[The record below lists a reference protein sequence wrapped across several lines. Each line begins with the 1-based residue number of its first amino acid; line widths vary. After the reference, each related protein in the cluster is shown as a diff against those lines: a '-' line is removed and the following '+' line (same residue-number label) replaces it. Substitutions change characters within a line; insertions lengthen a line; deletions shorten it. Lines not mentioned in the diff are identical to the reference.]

1 MRTRSVPSSAPGVAS
16 RLVVA
21 IALASGGALLLAQGQ
36 PPPPQT
42 QKPPASQGQAPPG
55 QPPAQQGQQAQQPP
69 VFRAGVNF
77 VRVDAY
83 PTADGKPVLDLKQ
96 EDFEVSEDGVPQ
108 KVETF
113 EHVIIQ
119 APTVLDR
126 ARAPEPNTVAQSR
139 EMVAESKARLFVLFL
154 DTYHISTEGAMN
166 SRAALTRFLY
176 GALGPDDLIAVTTPE
191 LPAGTVTFARRTES
205 IEAMLERFWRWGRR
219 GTLTEFDPIEE
230 QYMRC
235 YPAGPGD
242 TGGMSGVAREMIRRR
257 RERMT
262 LESLQGLVV
271 HLGGLREERK
281 AVLAVS
287 EGWMLYARDGR
298 LPMPT
303 LGGLSRLDPEMSRC
317 ESDRAV
323 LSQEDHGLDFRQ
335 MLNDANRANVSFY
348 PMDPRGLVVFDTPA
362 TEPMISL
369 AADAASLRNRLDSLR
384 TMAENTDG
392 VAIVNSNDL
401 DRGLRRV
408 VDDLSSYYLLGYYS
422 TNPKA
427 DGGYRAIKVRVKRSG
442 VDVRHRRGYRAATKA
457 DLAEIASV
465 TAAKSTP
472 ASPVASA
479 VSSLGRVRT
488 DAVVQARAS
497 YTWAA
502 SADGLITPVLWLVGE
517 WDLSVASRDEQWK
530 AGADV
535 GIAVTAPDKTSLENS
550 KQTVTRETRGF
561 VLRVPVPAGQSAGD
575 YSLRVTTRPVGVS
588 LGSTE
593 TLHVVLPEWPKAGA
607 IAVGQPQLFRRGP
620 YTGTMFVA
628 AADLRFRRQERLKVE
643 VGVLGPMT
651 AGEVRL
657 LDRAGNPL
665 GVPVVSA
672 TRDENGAK
680 VVSGEVVLAPLG
692 VGDYVLEATITQGAT
707 TQKVL
712 AAFKIVP

>member
-1 MRTRSVPSSAPGVAS
+1 MPTRFVPSSAAGVTS

-36 PPPPQT
+36 TPPPQT

-55 QPPAQQGQQAQQPP
+55 QPPAQQGQPAQQPP

-83 PTADGKPVLDLKQ
+83 PTANGKPVLDLKQ

-108 KVETF
+108 KVESF
-113 EHVIIQ
+113 EHVVIQ

-126 ARAPEPNTVAQSR
+126 TRAPEPNTVAQSR

-166 SRAALTRFLY
+166 SRAALTRFLNS
-176 GALGPDDLIAVTTPE
+176 ALGPDDLIAVTTPE
-191 LPAGTVTFARRTES
+191 LPVGSVTFARRTET

-219 GTLTEFDPIEE
+219 GAVTDFDPIEE

-235 YPAGPGD
+235 YPGGPGD
-242 TGGMSGVAREMIRRR
+242 TGGMSAVAREMIRRR

-287 EGWMLYARDGR
+287 EGWILYGRDSQ

-303 LGGLSRLDPEMSRC
+303 MAGLSRLDPEMSRC

-369 AADAASLRNRLDSLR
+369 TADAASLRNRLDSLR

-392 VAIVNSNDL
+392 FAIVNSNDL

-422 TNPKA
+422 TNTKA
-427 DGGYRAIKVRVKRSG
+427 DGGYRTIRVRVKRSG

-457 DLAEIASV
+457 DLAEMASV

-502 SADGLITPVLWLVGE
+502 AADGSITPVLRLVGE
-517 WDLSVASRDEQWK
+517 WDLAVASKDEQWK

-535 GIAVTAPDKTSLENS
+535 GIAVTAPDKASLENS

-575 YSLRVTTRPVGVS
+575 YSLRVTTKPVGTS

-620 YTGTMFVA
+620 YTGTTFVA

-651 AGEVRL
+651 SGEVRL

-665 GVPVVSA
+665 GIPVVSA
-672 TRDENGAK
+672 TRDEDGAK
-680 VVSGEVVLAPLG
+680 VVSGEVVLAPLA
-692 VGDYVLEATITQGAT
+692 VGDYVLETTITQGAT

>member
-1 MRTRSVPSSAPGVAS
+1 MRTRFAPSSASGVKA

-21 IALASGGALLLAQGQ
+21 LALASGGALLLAQGQ
-36 PPPPQT
+36 APPPQT
-42 QKPPASQGQAPPG
+42 QKPPATQGQPQQG
-55 QPPAQQGQQAQQPP
+55 QPPAQQPP
-69 VFRAGVNF
+69 VFRAGTNF

-83 PTADGKPVLDLKQ
+83 PTANGKPVMDLKQ

-113 EHVIIQ
+113 EHVVIQ

-139 EMVAESKARLFVLFL
+139 EMVAESKARLFLLFL
-154 DTYHISTEGAMN
+154 DTYHISREGALN

-191 LPAGTVTFARRTES
+191 LPVGAITFARRTES
-205 IEAMLERFWRWGRR
+205 IEALLDRFWQWSRR
-219 GTLTEFDPIEE
+219 GSITEYEPIEE
-230 QYMRC
+230 QYIRC
-235 YPAGPGD
+235 YPKGPGE
-242 TGGMSGVAREMIRRR
+242 SGTLSGTAREMIRRR
-257 RERMT
+257 RERLT

-287 EGWMLYARDGR
+287 EGWILYGRDSQV
-298 LPMPT
+298 PT
-303 LGGLSRLDPEMSRC
+303 PTVAGLSRLDGEMSRC
-317 ESDRAV
+317 ETDRAV
-323 LSQEDHGLDFRQ
+323 LAQEDHGLDFRR

-348 PMDPRGLVVFDTPA
+348 PMDPRGLVVFDTPISE
-362 TEPMISL
+362 EPISVVTDL
-369 AADAASLRNRLDSLR
+369 AGLRNRLDSLR
-384 TMAENTDG
+384 TMADATDG
-392 VAIVNSNDL
+392 VAIVDSNDL

-422 TNPKA
+422 SNPKA

-442 VDVRHRRGYRAATKA
+442 VDVRHRRGYRAATQA

-465 TAAKSTP
+465 TTAKSSP
-472 ASPVASA
+472 PSPVASA
-479 VSSLGRVRT
+479 VSSLGRIRN

-502 SADGLITPVLWLVGE
+502 AADGSVAPVLWLVGE
-517 WDLSVASRDEQWK
+517 WDLTVASRDEQWK

-535 GIAVTAPDKTSLENS
+535 SIAVTAPDKASLESS
-550 KQTVTRETRGF
+550 KQTLTRETRGF

-575 YSLRVTTRPVGVS
+575 YSLRVTTKPVGVS

-607 IAVGQPQLFRRGP
+607 VAVSQPLLFRRGP
-620 YTGTMFVA
+620 YTGTTFVA

-651 AGEVRL
+651 SGEVRL
-657 LDRAGNPL
+657 LDRAGKPL
-665 GVPVVSA
+665 GVPVVSV

-692 VGDYVLEATITQGAT
+692 AGDYILETAITQGAT

>member
-1 MRTRSVPSSAPGVAS
+1 MPTRFAPSSASGATA

-21 IALASGGALLLAQGQ
+21 VALASAGALLLAEGQAQ
-36 PPPPQT
+36 PPSQT
-42 QKPPASQGQAPPG
+42 QKPPATQGQAQPG
-55 QPPAQQGQQAQQPP
+55 QPPAQQPP
-69 VFRAGVNF
+69 VFRAGASF

-83 PTADGKPVLDLKQ
+83 PTAGGKPVMDLKQ
-96 EDFEVSEDGVPQ
+96 DEFEVSEDGVPQ

-139 EMVAESKARLFVLFL
+139 EMVAESKARLFVIFL
-154 DTYHISTEGAMN
+154 DTYHISREGALN

-176 GALGPDDLIAVTTPE
+176 QALGPEDLVAVTTPE
-191 LPAGTVTFARRTES
+191 MPVGAVTFARRTES
-205 IEAMLERFWRWGRR
+205 IEAMLDRFWRWSRR
-219 GTLTEFDPIEE
+219 GALSEYDPIEE
-230 QYMRC
+230 QYIRC
-235 YPAGPGD
+235 YPMGLGD
-242 TGGMSGVAREMIRRR
+242 TGGMSATAREMIRRR

-262 LESLQGLVV
+262 LEALQGLVV

-287 EGWMLYARDGR
+287 EGWILYGRDSQV
-298 LPMPT
+298 PMPT
-303 LGGLSRLDPEMSRC
+303 MAGLSRLDSELSRC
-317 ESDRAV
+317 ETDRAIFA
-323 LSQEDHGLDFRQ
+323 QEDHGVDFRR

-348 PMDPRGLVVFDTPA
+348 PMDPRGLVAFDTPISE
-362 TEPMISL
+362 EPVSVVTDL
-369 AADAASLRNRLDSLR
+369 ARLRNRLDSLR
-384 TMAENTDG
+384 TMADATDG
-392 VAIVNSNDL
+392 VAIVDSNDL

-422 TNPKA
+422 SNPKA
-427 DGGYRAIKVRVKRSG
+427 DGGFRAIKVRVKRSG

-465 TAAKSTP
+465 TEAKASP
-472 ASPVASA
+472 PSPVASA
-479 VSSLGRVRT
+479 VASLGRVRS

-502 SADGLITPVLWLVGE
+502 AADGSVSPVLWLVGE
-517 WDLSVASRDEQWK
+517 WDTTVASRDEQWK
-530 AGADV
+530 AGAEV
-535 GIAVTAPDKTSLENS
+535 NVAVTAPDKASLENS
-550 KQTVTRETRGF
+550 KQTLTRETRGF

-575 YSLRVTTRPVGVS
+575 YSLRVTTKPVGVS

-593 TLHVVLPEWPKAGA
+593 TLHVVLPVWPKPGNL
-607 IAVGQPQLFRRGP
+607 AVGQPQLFRRGP
-620 YTGTMFVA
+620 FTGTSFVA
-628 AADLRFRRQERLKVE
+628 AADLRFRRQERLKVD

-657 LDRAGNPL
+657 LDRAGKLL
-665 GVPVVSA
+665 GVPVVST

-692 VGDYVLEATITQGAT
+692 VGDYVLETTITQGAT

-712 AAFKIVP
+712 TAFKIVP

>member
-1 MRTRSVPSSAPGVAS
+1 MRTRFAPSSAPGVTA

-36 PPPPQT
+36 TPPQA
-42 QKPPASQGQAPPG
+42 QKPPAAQGQPQQG
-55 QPPAQQGQQAQQPP
+55 QPPAQQGQQGQQPP
-69 VFRAGVNF
+69 VFRAGANF

-83 PTADGKPVLDLKQ
+83 PTADGKPVMDLKQ
-96 EDFEVSEDGVPQ
+96 EDFELSEDGVPQ

-113 EHVIIQ
+113 EHVVIQ

-154 DTYHISTEGAMN
+154 DTYHISREGAMN

-191 LPAGTVTFARRTES
+191 LPVGAITFARRTES
-205 IEAMLERFWRWGRR
+205 IEAILERYWRWSRR
-219 GTLTEFDPIEE
+219 GALSEYDPIEE

-235 YPAGPGD
+235 YPMGLGD
-242 TGGMSGVAREMIRRR
+242 TGGMSGTARELIRRR

-287 EGWMLYARDGR
+287 EGWILYGRDSQV
-298 LPMPT
+298 PMPT
-303 LGGLSRLDPEMSRC
+303 MAGLSRLDAEMSRC

-323 LSQEDHGLDFRQ
+323 LAQEDHGLDFRR

-348 PMDPRGLVVFDTPA
+348 PMDPRGLVAFDTPISE
-362 TEPMISL
+362 EPVSVVTDL
-369 AADAASLRNRLDSLR
+369 ARLRNRLDSLR
-384 TMAENTDG
+384 TMADATDG
-392 VAIVNSNDL
+392 VAIVDSNDL

-422 TNPKA
+422 SNPKT
-427 DGGYRAIKVRVKRSG
+427 DGGYRTIKVKVKRSG

-457 DLAEIASV
+457 DMAEIASV
-465 TAAKSTP
+465 TAAKSSP
-472 ASPVASA
+472 PSPVASA
-479 VSSLGRVRT
+479 VASLGRVRN

-497 YTWAA
+497 YSWAA
-502 SADGLITPVLWLVGE
+502 AADGSVSPVIWFVGE
-517 WDLSVASRDEQWK
+517 WDATVASRDEQWK

-535 GIAVTAPDKTSLENS
+535 TIVVTAPDKASLENT
-550 KQTVTRETRGF
+550 KQTLTRETRGF

-575 YSLRVTTRPVGVS
+575 YSLRVTTKPVGVS

-593 TLHVVLPEWPKAGA
+593 TLHVVLPVWPKLGA

-620 YTGTMFVA
+620 YTGNAFVA

-651 AGEVRL
+651 SGEVRL
-657 LDRAGNPL
+657 LDRAGNLL

-692 VGDYVLEATITQGAT
+692 VGDYVLETTITQGAT

-712 AAFKIVP
+712 VAFKIVP

>member
-1 MRTRSVPSSAPGVAS
+1 MRTRFVPSSAPGVTS

-21 IALASGGALLLAQGQ
+21 IAIASGGALLLAQGQ
-36 PPPPQT
+36 TQPPQT
-42 QKPPASQGQAPPG
+42 QKPPSTQGQAPPG
-55 QPPAQQGQQAQQPP
+55 QPAAPQGQQAQQPP
-69 VFRAGVNF
+69 VFRAGASF
-77 VRVDAY
+77 IRVDAY
-83 PTADGKPVLDLKQ
+83 PTAGGKPVMDLTQ
-96 EDFEVSEDGVPQ
+96 ADFEVSEDGVPQ

-113 EHVIIQ
+113 EHVVIQ

-154 DTYHISTEGAMN
+154 DTYHISREGALN

-191 LPAGTVTFARRTES
+191 LPVGAVTFARRTES
-205 IEAMLERFWRWGRR
+205 IEAMLERFWRWSRR
-219 GTLTEFDPIEE
+219 GALAEYDPIEE

-235 YPAGPGD
+235 YPMGTGD
-242 TGGMSGVAREMIRRR
+242 TGGMSATAREMIRRR

-287 EGWMLYARDGR
+287 EGWILYGRDSQV
-298 LPMPT
+298 PMPT
-303 LGGLSRLDPEMSRC
+303 MAGLSRLDAERSRC
-317 ESDRAV
+317 ETDRAV

-348 PMDPRGLVVFDTPA
+348 PMDPRGLVVFDTPIN
-362 TEPMISL
+362 EGLSVV
-369 AADAASLRNRLDSLR
+369 ADAASLRNRLDSLR

-422 TNPKA
+422 SNPKT
-427 DGGYRAIKVRVKRSG
+427 DGSYRAIKVRVKRSG

-457 DLAEIASV
+457 DIAEIASV

-472 ASPVASA
+472 PSPVAGA
-479 VSSLGRVRT
+479 VSSLGRIRT

-502 SADGLITPVLWLVGE
+502 AADGSITPVLWLVGE

-535 GIAVTAPDKTSLENS
+535 GVAVTAPDKASLENS

-575 YSLRVTTRPVGVS
+575 YSLRITTKPVGVS

-620 YTGTMFVA
+620 YTGTTFVA

-657 LDRAGNPL
+657 LDRAGNLL

-692 VGDYVLEATITQGAT
+692 VGDYLLETTITQGAT

>member
-1 MRTRSVPSSAPGVAS
+1 MRTRFVPSSAPSVTA

-36 PPPPQT
+36 TPPPPQT
-42 QKPPASQGQAPPG
+42 QKPPATQGQAPPG

-69 VFRAGVNF
+69 VFRAGANF

-83 PTADGKPVLDLKQ
+83 PTVGGKPVMDLKQ
-96 EDFEVSEDGVPQ
+96 EDFELSEDGVPQ
-108 KVETF
+108 KVDTF
-113 EHVIIQ
+113 EHVVIQ

-154 DTYHISTEGAMN
+154 DTYHISREGALN

-191 LPAGTVTFARRTES
+191 LPVGAVTFARRTES
-205 IEAMLERFWRWGRR
+205 IEAMLERFWRWSRR
-219 GTLTEFDPIEE
+219 GALAEYDPIEE

-235 YPAGPGD
+235 YPMGPGD
-242 TGGMSGVAREMIRRR
+242 AGGMSATAREMIRRR

-287 EGWMLYARDGR
+287 EGWILYSRDSQV
-298 LPMPT
+298 PMPT
-303 LGGLSRLDPEMSRC
+303 MASLSRLDAERSRC
-317 ESDRAV
+317 ETDRAIFA
-323 LSQEDHGLDFRQ
+323 QEDHGLDFRQ

-348 PMDPRGLVVFDTPA
+348 PMDPRGLVVFDTPIN
-362 TEPMISL
+362 EGLSVV
-369 AADAASLRNRLDSLR
+369 ADAASLRTRLDSLR

-422 TNPKA
+422 SNPKT
-427 DGGYRAIKVRVKRSG
+427 DGSYRAIKVRVKRSG

-457 DLAEIASV
+457 DIAEIASV
-465 TAAKSTP
+465 MAAKSSP
-472 ASPVASA
+472 PSPVASA

-502 SADGLITPVLWLVGE
+502 AADGSITPVLWLVGE

-535 GIAVTAPDKTSLENS
+535 GIAVTAPDKASLENS

-575 YSLRVTTRPVGVS
+575 YSLRITTKPVGVS

-593 TLHVVLPEWPKAGA
+593 TLHVVLPQWPKAGA

-620 YTGTMFVA
+620 YTGTTFVA

-665 GVPVVSA
+665 SVPVVSA

-692 VGDYVLEATITQGAT
+692 VGDYVLETTITQGAT

>member
-1 MRTRSVPSSAPGVAS
+1 MPAGLSPRTAKFIVA
-16 RLVVA
+16 V
-21 IALASGGALLLAQGQ
+21 ALASGGALLLAEGQAQ
-36 PPPPQT
+36 PPAQT
-42 QKPPASQGQAPPG
+42 QKPPATQG
-55 QPPAQQGQQAQQPP
+55 QGQQAQQPAQQPP
-69 VFRAGVNF
+69 VFRAGANF

-83 PTADGKPVLDLKQ
+83 PTAGGKAVMDLTQ
-96 EDFEVSEDGVPQ
+96 ADFEVSEDGVLQ
-108 KVETF
+108 KVDTF
-113 EHVIIQ
+113 EHVVIQ

-154 DTYHISTEGAMN
+154 DTYHISREGAMN

-176 GALGPDDLIAVTTPE
+176 QALGPDDLIAVTTPE
-191 LPAGTVTFARRTES
+191 LPVGSVTFARRTES
-205 IEAMLERFWRWGRR
+205 IEAMLDRFWRWSRR
-219 GTLTEFDPIEE
+219 GSLTEYDPIEE
-230 QYMRC
+230 QYIRC
-235 YPAGPGD
+235 YPIGPGD
-242 TGGMSGVAREMIRRR
+242 TGGISATARELIRRR

-262 LESLQGLVV
+262 LEALQGLVV

-287 EGWMLYARDGR
+287 EGWILYGRDSQV
-298 LPMPT
+298 PMPT
-303 LGGLSRLDPEMSRC
+303 MSGLSRLNPEMSRC
-317 ESDRAV
+317 ETDRAI
-323 LSQEDHGLDFRQ
+323 LAQEDHGLDFRR

-348 PMDPRGLVVFDTPA
+348 PMDPRGLVVFDTPISE
-362 TEPMISL
+362 EPVSVVT
-369 AADAASLRNRLDSLR
+369 DAARLRNRLDSLR
-384 TMAENTDG
+384 TMADATDG
-392 VAIVNSNDL
+392 VAIVDSNDL

-422 TNPKA
+422 SNPKT
-427 DGGYRAIKVRVKRSG
+427 DGGFRSIKVRVKRSG
-442 VDVRHRRGYRAATKA
+442 VDVRHRRGYRAATKE

-465 TAAKSTP
+465 TAAKSSP
-472 ASPVASA
+472 PSPVASA
-479 VSSLGRVRT
+479 VASLGRIRT

-502 SADGLITPVLWLVGE
+502 AADGSVTPVLWLVGE
-517 WDLSVASRDEQWK
+517 WDATVASRDEQWK

-535 GIAVTAPDKTSLENS
+535 TIAVTAPDKASLENS
-550 KQTVTRETRGF
+550 KQTLTRETRGF

-575 YSLRVTTRPVGVS
+575 YSVRVTVKPVGVS

-593 TLHVVLPEWPKAGA
+593 TLRVGLPVWPKPGA

-620 YTGTMFVA
+620 YTGTTFVA

-651 AGEVRL
+651 SGEVRL
-657 LDRAGNPL
+657 LDRAGNL
-665 GVPVVSA
+665 LSVPVSST

-680 VVSGEVVLAPLG
+680 VVSGEAVLAPLG
-692 VGDYVLEATITQGAT
+692 VGDYVLETTIVQGAT

-712 AAFKIVP
+712 TAFRIVP

>member
-1 MRTRSVPSSAPGVAS
+1 M
-16 RLVVA
+16 
-21 IALASGGALLLAQGQ
+21 AQGQ
-36 PPPPQT
+36 TPPQT
-42 QKPPASQGQAPPG
+42 QKPPATQGQATPG
-55 QPPAQQGQQAQQPP
+55 QPPAQQGQPAQQPP

-83 PTADGKPVLDLKQ
+83 PTAGGKPVLDLKQ

-113 EHVIIQ
+113 EHVVIQ
-119 APTVLDR
+119 APTVLER
-126 ARAPEPNTVAQSR
+126 ASAPEPNTVAQSR

-154 DTYHISTEGAMN
+154 DTYHISTEGALN
-166 SRAALTRFLY
+166 SRAALTRFLNS
-176 GALGPDDLIAVTTPE
+176 ALGPDDLIAVTTPE
-191 LPAGTVTFARRTES
+191 LPVGTVTFARRTET

-219 GTLTEFDPIEE
+219 GAVMEFDPIEE

-235 YPAGPGD
+235 YPMSPGD
-242 TGGMSGVAREMIRRR
+242 SGGMSGTARDMIRRR

-287 EGWMLYARDGR
+287 EGWILYARDSQ

-303 LGGLSRLDPEMSRC
+303 IGGLSRLDPEMMRC

-323 LSQEDHGLDFRQ
+323 LAQEDHGLDFRR

-348 PMDPRGLVVFDTPA
+348 PMDPRGLVVFDTPIS
-362 TEPMISL
+362 EGPISL
-369 AADAASLRNRLDSLR
+369 FADGASLRARLDSLR
-384 TMAENTDG
+384 TMADNTDG

-401 DRGLRRV
+401 DCGLRRV

-422 TNPKA
+422 SNPKA
-427 DGGYRAIKVRVKRSG
+427 DGGYRTIKVQVKRPG

-465 TAAKSTP
+465 TAAKATP
-472 ASPVASA
+472 VSPVAGA
-479 VSSLGRVRT
+479 VSSLGRIRT
-488 DAVVQARAS
+488 DAVVQARVG

-502 SADGLITPVLWLVGE
+502 AADGSVTPVLWLVGE
-517 WDLSVASRDEQWK
+517 WDLAVASKDEQWK
-530 AGADV
+530 AGADLS
-535 GIAVTAPDKTSLENS
+535 IAVSAPDKASLENS

-575 YSLRVTTRPVGVS
+575 YSLRVTTKPVGTS

-620 YTGTMFVA
+620 YTGTSFVA

-657 LDRAGNPL
+657 LDRAGNLL
-665 GVPVVSA
+665 GVPVASA

-692 VGDYVLEATITQGAT
+692 VGDYVLETTITQGST

>member
-1 MRTRSVPSSAPGVAS
+1 
-16 RLVVA
+16 
-21 IALASGGALLLAQGQ
+21 
-36 PPPPQT
+36 
-42 QKPPASQGQAPPG
+42 
-55 QPPAQQGQQAQQPP
+55 
-69 VFRAGVNF
+69 VFRAGANF

-83 PTADGKPVLDLKQ
+83 PTANGKPVLDLKQ

-113 EHVIIQ
+113 EHVVIQ

-139 EMVAESKARLFVLFL
+139 EMAAESKARLFVLFL

-191 LPAGTVTFARRTES
+191 LPVGAVTFARRTET

-219 GTLTEFDPIEE
+219 GALTDFDPIEE

-235 YPAGPGD
+235 YPGGPGD
-242 TGGMSGVAREMIRRR
+242 AGGMSAIAREMIRRR

-287 EGWMLYARDGR
+287 EGWILYGRDSQ

-303 LGGLSRLDPEMSRC
+303 MAGLSRLDPEMSRC

-323 LSQEDHGLDFRQ
+323 LAQEDHGLDFRQ

-348 PMDPRGLVVFDTPA
+348 PMDPRGLVVFDTPIS
-362 TEPMISL
+362 EGPVSL
-369 AADAASLRNRLDSLR
+369 AADGASLRARLDSLR
-384 TMAENTDG
+384 TMADNTDG

-422 TNPKA
+422 SNTKA
-427 DGGYRAIKVRVKRSG
+427 DGGYRTIKVRVKRSG

-465 TAAKSTP
+465 TAAKASP
-472 ASPVASA
+472 PSPVAGA
-479 VSSLGRVRT
+479 VSSLGRIRT

-502 SADGLITPVLWLVGE
+502 SADGSVTPVLWLVGE
-517 WDLSVASRDEQWK
+517 WDLGVASKDEQWK

-535 GIAVTAPDKTSLENS
+535 GIAVTAPDKASLENS

-575 YSLRVTTRPVGVS
+575 YSLRVTTRPVGMS

-620 YTGTMFVA
+620 YTGPSFVA

-665 GVPVVSA
+665 SVPVASA

-692 VGDYVLEATITQGAT
+692 VGDYVLETTITQGAT